1 MYDMHNTF
9 MVWTSNGG
17 YNKISQAILD
27 LGLWELTLPPQPGYP
42 VISRDISWDI
52 LDLGPRDAPGYP
64 MGHLGPGTM
73 EPYSVSI
80 GWTSRD
86 VLGCPIGHLG
96 PGTLGPYTAS
106 TAMTFRDVLGY
117 PMGHVGPGTLGP

>member
-9 MVWTSNGG
+9 MVWTSNGE

-52 LDLGPRDAPGYP
+52 LDLGPRDLTLPPQLGDPGMLQDIP
-64 MGHLGPGTM
+64 WDILDLGLWNLTVFP
-73 EPYSVSI
+73 
-80 GWTSRD
+80 
-86 VLGCPIGHLG
+86 
-96 PGTLGPYTAS
+96 
-106 TAMTFRDVLGY
+106 
-117 PMGHVGPGTLGP
+117 